1 MTTRLQWEGEMRRE
15 RRRTRLPA
23 AMPRTG
29 GIAALLLAA
38 LLWCPLAEAQNNA
51 ATLQDLWME
60 AASQAVASDFEGANE
75 RIDRFR
81 QVSQQ
86 IGLERHPLFAR
97 SAAGLARQAQ
107 IEGNRELRQWA
118 IGAALRLDSGLPE
131 VHFTLAELARADRDW
146 RGVIQSLV
154 SGVRSVYA
162 KYTAAVV
169 ANGDL
174 LITFAVAFL
183 VFAAAAGVVLT
194 LRYGRQIIHDLR
206 EWLSTRLSP
215 GASTVVAF
223 AFLLLPI
230 FLWLHP
236 LWLVPYWLALA
247 FGYAALRERILVVVV
262 LVGLALLPL
271 LVAWSSY
278 RIAGSR
284 APVIQATEV
293 VHREAYDPE
302 VAARLSELLQVMPE
316 DPRVH
321 LLSGNLSVLEGNERQ
336 AMLHYQ
342 RAAELND
349 RFAGAHLNIGNIH
362 FLNGDLPAATVR
374 YERAAA
380 LDPTMVA
387 AYFNAAVVAGESFNF
402 ERQAQQL
409 DQAKRVSRSA
419 TQKLL
424 ANPPRRKVH
433 IHRMS
438 YNEAWNLAEAS
449 ARLPAARELFG
460 NYARFNQRAA
470 LVHPLTI
477 GSLLALLGAV
487 LIWFRRRK
495 TGFAGVCVKCG
506 RTFCLRCKSS
516 RESATYCTQCI
527 HIYIKRDGVLNEAK
541 QRKMSEVQQYHRGR
555 LRQRKTLTIFLPGS
569 GSILE
574 GATWRGAFLLLAF
587 AIFLSIAFFT
597 GRLAPIASP
606 AETMQ
611 LALRI
616 LAGAG
621 ALLVWLLALIP
632 TLRAK
637 VTVV

>member
-1 MTTRLQWEGEMRRE
+1 MTTRLQGEWITTWS
-15 RRRTRLPA
+15 RRRTRLSAEMPRSLAVA
-23 AMPRTG
+23 AML
-29 GIAALLLAA
+29 IVVLLS
-38 LLWCPLAEAQNNA
+38 CPLAEAQNNA

-60 AASQAVASDFEGANE
+60 ATSQAIDGDFEGANE
-75 RIDRFR
+75 RFERFR

-97 SAAGLARQAQ
+97 SAAGLALQAHY
-107 IEGNRELRQWA
+107 ERNRELRQWA
-118 IGAALRLDSGLPE
+118 IDAALRLDSGVPE
-131 VHFTLAELARADRDW
+131 VHFTAAEIARGEGDW
-146 RGVIQSLV
+146 PGVVQALM

-162 KYTAAVV
+162 KYSTSVV
-169 ANGDL
+169 THGDL
-174 LITFAVAFL
+174 LITLAVAFL
-183 VFAAAAGVVLT
+183 VFAIVAAVVLA

-206 EWLSTRLSP
+206 EWLSARLSP

-223 AFLLLPI
+223 AFLLLPL

-236 LWLVPYWLALA
+236 LWLVPYWFALA
-247 FGYAALRERILVVVV
+247 FGYAAARERALIVVA
-262 LVGLALLPL
+262 LLGLATIPL
-271 LVAWSSY
+271 LTAWSSY

-284 APVIQATEV
+284 APVIQASEV
-293 VHREAYDPE
+293 IHRDAFDPE
-302 VAARLSELLQVMPE
+302 VAARLAELLQVMPE
-316 DPRVH
+316 EPRVH
-321 LLSGNLSVLEGNERQ
+321 LLSGNLSLLEGNERQ
-336 AMLHYQ
+336 ALLYYQ

-380 LDPTMVA
+380 LEPTMVA
-387 AYFNAAVVAGESFNF
+387 AYFNASVVAGESFNF

-409 DQAKRVSRSA
+409 DQAKRVSRST
-419 TQKLL
+419 TQRLL
-424 ANPPRRKVH
+424 SNPPRRKVH
-433 IHRMS
+433 VYRMP
-438 YNEAWNLAEAS
+438 YGEVWDLAERS
-449 ARLPAARELFG
+449 ARTPAARELFG
-460 NYARFNQRAA
+460 NYARFDPRAA

-477 GSLLALLGAV
+477 GSILALIGAV

-495 TGFAGVCVKCG
+495 RGFAGACVKCG
-506 RTFCLRCKSS
+506 RTFCLQCKSS

-541 QRKMSEVQQYHRGR
+541 QRKMSEVQHYHRGR
-555 LRQRKTLTIFLPGS
+555 LRYRKVLTLLLPGS

-574 GATWRGAFLLLAF
+574 GATWRGALLLLAF
-587 AIFLSIAFFT
+587 VLFLSVAVFT

-616 LAGAG
+616 FAGAG
-621 ALLVWLLALIP
+621 AFIVWLLAVIP

-637 VTVV
+637 VTVA